1 MRPQNRARVAGKAL
15 LGLLLLATLLI
26 IPEARA
32 DEPMLTI
39 RLTGGESAIYAVSEI
54 ERIGFQTYYE
64 EEELLIVHSGGMD
77 HYPTEAI
84 VRIEFLW
91 EFSSVKDP
99 KDAAALIDAIHLFQ
113 NEPNP
118 FSPETQISFEL
129 PQAGEVELQIY
140 SPDGRL
146 VRTLLAG
153 ERAAGHHTVS
163 WDGMD
168 DAGRVTPGGVYFYS
182 LRAPGIEESRRMI
195 LLP

>member
-1 MRPQNRARVAGKAL
+1 M
-15 LGLLLLATLLI
+15 LA
-26 IPEARA
+26 
-32 DEPMLTI
+32 I

-54 ERIGFQTYYE
+54 ERIGFEGE
-64 EEELLIVHSGGMD
+64 ETLVVVTGSGPD
-77 HYPTEAI
+77 SYATETI
-84 VRIEFLW
+84 TRIEFLW
-91 EFSSVKDP
+91 EFSSIKDP
-99 KDAAALIDAIHLFQ
+99 KDAAALITAIHLFQ
-113 NEPNP
+113 NQHNP

-129 PQAGEVELQIY
+129 PQGGVVELGIY

-146 VRTLLAG
+146 VRTLVAG

-168 DAGRVTPGGVYFYS
+168 DAGRATPGGVYFYS